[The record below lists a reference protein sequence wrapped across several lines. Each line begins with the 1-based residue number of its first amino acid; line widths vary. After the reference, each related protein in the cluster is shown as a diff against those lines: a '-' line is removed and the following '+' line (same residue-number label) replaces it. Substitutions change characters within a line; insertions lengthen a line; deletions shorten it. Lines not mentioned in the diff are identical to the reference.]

1 VLFLSFLKKQEDAP
15 MISGIY
21 SSLSALFSFGKKV
34 ESNANNIAN
43 ANTDGYKK
51 TRVTLQET
59 LPQGVVEPE
68 VEKVNT
74 PGPVIVKQTATGMQ
88 PVELSN
94 VDLATELPT
103 MQMSQR
109 LFEANLK
116 SLKAQLEMEDE
127 VVDLKA

>member
-1 VLFLSFLKKQEDAP
+1 

-21 SSLSALFSFGKKV
+21 SSLSALFSFGKKI

-59 LPQGVVEPE
+59 LPQGVEPK
-68 VEKVNT
+68 VEKVKT
-74 PGPVIVKQTATGMQ
+74 PGPVVVKQTAAGMQ

-94 VDLATELPT
+94 VDLATEMPT
-103 MQMSQR
+103 MQISQR
-109 LFEANLK
+109 LFEANLR
-116 SLKAQLEMEDE
+116 SLKAQLDMEDE